1 MVWKTVSMIRPVQ
14 KKTGFRCKRE
24 YQQLF
29 FLKGVY
35 VTFCLQTV
43 RKEHLQGG
51 YIMYGKESGEV
62 RTQQMNYLDGLR
74 RFRDKGVSVLVDG
87 MECLEEEWS
96 RIFETGEDGGFYMG
110 DFICSEQGSL
120 KEIRFDR
127 VYLTDSGQT
136 RR

>member
-1 MVWKTVSMIRPVQ
+1 
-14 KKTGFRCKRE
+14 
-24 YQQLF
+24 
-29 FLKGVY
+29 
-35 VTFCLQTV
+35 
-43 RKEHLQGG
+43 
-51 YIMYGKESGEV
+51 MYGKESGEV

-96 RIFETGEDGGFYMG
+96 RIFFFVEDGGFYMG

>member
-1 MVWKTVSMIRPVQ
+1 
-14 KKTGFRCKRE
+14 
-24 YQQLF
+24 
-29 FLKGVY
+29 
-35 VTFCLQTV
+35 
-43 RKEHLQGG
+43 
-51 YIMYGKESGEV
+51 MYGKESGEV

-127 VYLTDSGQT
+127 VYWTDSGQT

>member
-1 MVWKTVSMIRPVQ
+1 M
-14 KKTGFRCKRE
+14 G
-24 YQQLF
+24 
-29 FLKGVY
+29 
-35 VTFCLQTV
+35 
-43 RKEHLQGG
+43 
-51 YIMYGKESGEV
+51 
-62 RTQQMNYLDGLR
+62 
-74 RFRDKGVSVLVDG
+74 
-87 MECLEEEWS
+87 CLEEEWS

>member
-1 MVWKTVSMIRPVQ
+1 
-14 KKTGFRCKRE
+14 
-24 YQQLF
+24 
-29 FLKGVY
+29 
-35 VTFCLQTV
+35 
-43 RKEHLQGG
+43 
-51 YIMYGKESGEV
+51 MYGKESGEV

-74 RFRDKGVSVLVDG
+74 RFRDKGVSV
-87 MECLEEEWS
+87 LEEEWS